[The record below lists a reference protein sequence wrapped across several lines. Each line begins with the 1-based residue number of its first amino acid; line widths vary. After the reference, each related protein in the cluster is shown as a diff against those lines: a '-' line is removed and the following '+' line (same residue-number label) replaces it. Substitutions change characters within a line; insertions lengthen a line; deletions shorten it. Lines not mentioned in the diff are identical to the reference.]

1 MPETNQGDLEQIL
14 KAVKDGTAAEEMTNA
29 EKPEADEVSGKARTR
44 FLRDGLERA
53 AKPLPREAV
62 ATELCSL
69 VPPAPVT
76 CGQPMHVQSSS
87 QSPKK

>member
-1 MPETNQGDLEQIL
+1 VPETNQGDLEQIL

-44 FLRDGLERA
+44 FLRDGI
-53 AKPLPREAV
+53 PRKAV